1 MIIFAEIKDK
11 SNAADVTIV
20 DYREDKGQTSE
31 ERNFFTSTSDLQAL
45 IANLLTPI
53 KYAIEV

>member
-20 DYREDKGQTSE
+20 DYREDKGQIFE
-31 ERNFFTSTSDLQAL
+31 ERNFLPAPVTF
-45 IANLLTPI
+45 
-53 KYAIEV
+53 KH